1 MKRSGPLS
9 GVRIVELASIGPGP
23 FCGMLLADLGAEV
36 VVIDRPQGAYAL
48 YGLDPK
54 KDFMNRGKRSVV
66 LDLKKPEDV
75 QKALDLI
82 ARADGVIE
90 GSRPG
95 VAERLGVGPEVCLAR
110 NPALVYG
117 RITGW
122 GQTGPWAQWAGH
134 DIDYIAISG
143 ALHMCGRPGEPPA
156 IPMNFVGDMGGG
168 GMLLAFGMAAALFEA
183 RGSGKGQVVDAAMI
197 EGAAAQMAGMLVVRA
212 NGQIGDERGDNTSC
226 GVAPFYDTY
235 QTADGKYLAVGAIE
249 PQFYRAFLQGMGL
262 DADPEFGEQWARERW
277 PALKAKIAARLREK
291 NRDAWMAIFSSEA
304 CVAPVLSPAEVEYH
318 PQNAARGTYFREGDV
333 LQPGTAPR
341 FSRTPGAVAAPPPE
355 RGADTEAVFR
365 EWLGA

>member
-9 GVRIVELASIGPGP
+9 GVRIIELASIGPGP

-75 QKALDLI
+75 EKALRLI
-82 ARADGVIE
+82 AKADAVIE

-95 VAERLGVGPEVCLAR
+95 VAERLGVGPEACMAR

-122 GQTGPWAQWAGH
+122 GQTGPYAQWAGH

-143 ALHMCGRPGEPPA
+143 ALHMCGRPGEAPA

-249 PQFYRAFLQGMGL
+249 PQFYRAFLTGLELDGDPQLTEQGDRAL
-262 DADPEFGEQWARERW
+262 W
-277 PALKAKIAARLREK
+277 PAQKARIAARIRE
-291 NRDAWMAIFSSEA
+291 RDRDDWMATFSSEA
-304 CVAPVLSPAEVEYH
+304 CVAPVLSPAEVEHH
-318 PQNAARGTYFREGDV
+318 PQNAARGVYFRDSDV
-333 LQPGTAPR
+333 LQPAPVPK
-341 FSRTPGAVAAPPPE
+341 FSRTPGAVASAPPE
-355 RGADTEAVFR
+355 RGADTEAVVR
-365 EWLGA
+365 EWLER